1 MSLINS
7 DSSKP
12 IHADTDE
19 AEVALLFE
27 QRNLISAPVI
37 DENNQ
42 LVGRITIDDVVDV
55 IRDQAEHS
63 VMSMVGLDEDED
75 VFAPII
81 QSTMRRSIWLGVNLV
96 TAFIAVYFI
105 GLFEATLQQ
114 KIALAIL
121 MPVVASMGGIAG
133 TQTLIIVTRGIA
145 TGRVT
150 TANIKSLINKE
161 VAVSGLNGIIWSFVI
176 AFVTYYWFNDVVLS
190 VVIGLAIIVNL
201 VVAAFSGA
209 FLPLLLTK
217 LKIDP
222 ALAGGVILTTI
233 TDVIGFVAFLGLAAL
248 VM

>member
-1 MSLINS
+1 M
-7 DSSKP
+7 
-12 IHADTDE
+12 
-19 AEVALLFE
+19 
-27 QRNLISAPVI
+27 I
-37 DENNQ
+37 DEKNQ

-75 VFAPII
+75 VFAPIV

-161 VAVSGLNGIIWSFVI
+161 VAVSGLNGVIWSIVI
-176 AFVTYYWFNDVVLS
+176 AFVTYYWFSDIVLS

-209 FLPLLLTK
+209 FLPLLLTR

-248 VM
+248 VI

>member
-1 MSLINS
+1 
-7 DSSKP
+7 
-12 IHADTDE
+12 
-19 AEVALLFE
+19 
-27 QRNLISAPVI
+27 
-37 DENNQ
+37 
-42 LVGRITIDDVVDV
+42 
-55 IRDQAEHS
+55 
-63 VMSMVGLDEDED
+63 
-75 VFAPII
+75 
-81 QSTMRRSIWLGVNLV
+81 V

-133 TQTLIIVTRGIA
+133 TQTLNIVTRGSA

-161 VAVSGLNGIIWSFVI
+161 VAVSGLNGVIWSIVI
-176 AFVTYYWFNDVVLS
+176 ALVTYYWFTDVVLS
-190 VVIGLAIIVNL
+190 VIIGLAIIVNL

-248 VM
+248 VI